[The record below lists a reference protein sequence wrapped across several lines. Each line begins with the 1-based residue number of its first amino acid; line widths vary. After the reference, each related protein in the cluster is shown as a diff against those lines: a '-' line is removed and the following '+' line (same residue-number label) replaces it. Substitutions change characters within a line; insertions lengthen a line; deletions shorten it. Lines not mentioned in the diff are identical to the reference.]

1 MRRFPRFAL
10 WLITCLVVA
19 IVGMVLGLR
28 IAGPATHDT
37 RLGRVELEVRP
48 AADGKVDAFIPLAN
62 WGVRAHAFKAPV
74 HLHVEPRSINRQSVI
89 RAASGDVSVL
99 AEARDDSHD
108 AAREALFRAGAAAL
122 LGAALAGA
130 LAAVAFRRRS
140 GRIAVTLVAGSTVL
154 AALIVVAVL
163 LRIDATFDA
172 RAFEAPTFYARG
184 AELAQL
190 LKVAEKAQTGVSAYR
205 SSVDRTLS
213 GYAALLS
220 AGSRISERPTQVS
233 AALISDLHGN
243 ALVLP
248 ALDHVAN
255 GQPVFFVGDLGQSG
269 STSEAD
275 ALVPRLTELGRPM
288 VAVSGNHDSSR
299 LMRRLAAARVQV
311 LTDTGRLQPN
321 GGTDGKAVQMVAGLS
336 VAGYPDPLEWTGD
349 DPTDPERIYSFSEL
363 PNGDERFDAAARA
376 LVDWFQALDPRPDVV
391 LVHENGLAQRLA
403 DAVSTTNS
411 APLLILT
418 GHDHKQHVDIYGST
432 VVVDAGTAGAGGV
445 FGAGQSSVGV
455 GLLRFANELPTPRA
469 VDLVRFEPLSGS
481 AQAERVVPGAP
492 DACAEE
498 RVVCHQL
505 TEEK

>member
-1 MRRFPRFAL
+1 L
-10 WLITCLVVA
+10 
-19 IVGMVLGLR
+19 
-28 IAGPATHDT
+28 
-37 RLGRVELEVRP
+37 
-48 AADGKVDAFIPLAN
+48 
-62 WGVRAHAFKAPV
+62 
-74 HLHVEPRSINRQSVI
+74 
-89 RAASGDVSVL
+89 
-99 AEARDDSHD
+99 
-108 AAREALFRAGAAAL
+108 RAGAATLA
-122 LGAALAGA
+122 GAALAGA
-130 LAAVAFRRRS
+130 LTALASRRRS
-140 GRIAVTLVAGSTVL
+140 RRVALRLVAGPPLL
-154 AALIVVAVL
+154 AALIAAAVL

-205 SSVDRTLS
+205 SSVERTLS
-213 GYAALLS
+213 GYASLLS
-220 AGSRISERPTQVS
+220 AGSRISAPTQVS

-248 ALDHVAN
+248 ALDHIAH

-269 STSEAD
+269 SASEAD

-288 VAVSGNHDSSR
+288 VAVSGNHDSSL
-299 LMRRLAAARVQV
+299 LMRRLADARVHV
-311 LTDTGRLQPN
+311 LTDTGRLRPD
-321 GGTDGKAVQMVAGLS
+321 GGTDGKPVQSVAGLN

-363 PNGDERFDAAARA
+363 PSGDARFDAAARA
-376 LVDWFQALDPRPDVV
+376 LVVWFKALDPRPDVV
-391 LVHENGLAQRLA
+391 LVHQNGLAQRLA
-403 DAVSTTNS
+403 DAVSTPDS

-445 FGAGQSSVGV
+445 FGAGRSSVGV
-455 GLLRFANELPTPRA
+455 GLLRFASGLPTPRA

-492 DACAEE
+492 GVCAEE
-498 RVVCHQL
+498 RVVCHEL
-505 TEEK
+505 TEGK